1 METRQDELAGA
12 APAIVT
18 PDPWEELR
26 RFTDARIGLG
36 HCGVSLPVK
45 RWLEFRLA
53 HARARD
59 AVMTPLDEEQVRAG
73 LAAHGLECLSLS
85 SAVTDRNEYLTR
97 PDKGRRLSVA
107 SRQLLDAWMDAHPGS
122 APDVSVV
129 ICDGL
134 SARAVHENAV
144 PFASRFL
151 EEAAAAGLSAAPVAL
166 VKFGRVAVGD
176 DVAALL
182 NARLVVV
189 LVGERPGLSSPDSLG
204 VYMTHA
210 PTPGLTDEARRGPA
224 RGGGRAQA
232 LLSGG
237 ECPCP
242 APVRCGSQG
251 RRAARLSAVR
261 GDAGIGIESRVL
273 GYNY

>member
-1 METRQDELAGA
+1 M
-12 APAIVT
+12 
-18 PDPWEELR
+18 
-26 RFTDARIGLG
+26 
-36 HCGVSLPVK
+36 
-45 RWLEFRLA
+45 
-53 HARARD
+53 
-59 AVMTPLDEEQVRAG
+59 RAG

-85 SAVTDRNEYLTR
+85 SAVADRNEYLTR

-182 NARLVVV
+182 NARLVIV
-189 LVGERPGLSSPDSLG
+189 LVGDAPASVRPIRWAS
-204 VYMTHA
+204 T
-210 PTPGLTDEARRGPA
+210 
-224 RGGGRAQA
+224 
-232 LLSGG
+232 
-237 ECPCP
+237 
-242 APVRCGSQG
+242 
-251 RRAARLSAVR
+251 
-261 GDAGIGIESRVL
+261 
-273 GYNY
+273 

>member
-1 METRQDELAGA
+1 MATRQDALAGA

-45 RWLEFRLA
+45 RWLEFRL
-53 HARARD
+53 
-59 AVMTPLDEEQVRAG
+59 
-73 LAAHGLECLSLS
+73 
-85 SAVTDRNEYLTR
+85 
-97 PDKGRRLSVA
+97 
-107 SRQLLDAWMDAHPGS
+107 AHPGS

-204 VYMTHA
+204 VYMTYA
-210 PTPGLTDEARRGPA
+210 PTPGLTDEARNCISNVRAAGLPVEEAVRKLCYLVENALA
-224 RGGGRAQA
+224 RR
-232 LLSGG
+232 LSGVALKDDVPPG
-237 ECPCP
+237 YLPF
-242 APVRCGSQG
+242 AGM
-251 RRAARLSAVR
+251 RA
-261 GDAGIGIESRVL
+261 L
-273 GYNY
+273 G

>member
-1 METRQDELAGA
+1 M
-12 APAIVT
+12 
-18 PDPWEELR
+18 
-26 RFTDARIGLG
+26 
-36 HCGVSLPVK
+36 SLPVK

-59 AVMTPLDEEQVRAG
+59 AVMTPLDEERVRAG
-73 LAAHGLECLSLS
+73 LAAHGLECLSLG
-85 SAVTDRNEYLTR
+85 SAVADRNEYLTR

-107 SRQLLDAWMDAHPGS
+107 SRQLLDAWTDAHPGS

-204 VYMTHA
+204 VYMTYA
-210 PTPGLTDEARRGPA
+210 PTPGLTDEARNCISNVRAAGLPVEEAVRKLCYLVENALA
-224 RGGGRAQA
+224 RR
-232 LLSGG
+232 LSGVALKDDVPPG
-237 ECPCP
+237 YLPF
-242 APVRCGSQG
+242 AGM
-251 RRAARLSAVR
+251 RA
-261 GDAGIGIESRVL
+261 L
-273 GYNY
+273 G

>member
-1 METRQDELAGA
+1 M
-12 APAIVT
+12 
-18 PDPWEELR
+18 
-26 RFTDARIGLG
+26 
-36 HCGVSLPVK
+36 
-45 RWLEFRLA
+45 
-53 HARARD
+53 
-59 AVMTPLDEEQVRAG
+59 
-73 LAAHGLECLSLS
+73 
-85 SAVTDRNEYLTR
+85 
-97 PDKGRRLSVA
+97 RRLSVA
-107 SRQLLDAWMDAHPGS
+107 SRQLLDAWTDAHPGS

-204 VYMTHA
+204 VYMTYA
-210 PTPGLTDEARRGPA
+210 PTPGLTDEARNCISNVRAAGLPVEEAVRKLCYLVENALA
-224 RGGGRAQA
+224 RR
-232 LLSGG
+232 LSGVALKDDVPPG
-237 ECPCP
+237 YLPF
-242 APVRCGSQG
+242 AGM
-251 RRAARLSAVR
+251 RA
-261 GDAGIGIESRVL
+261 L
-273 GYNY
+273 G

>member
-1 METRQDELAGA
+1 M
-12 APAIVT
+12 
-18 PDPWEELR
+18 
-26 RFTDARIGLG
+26 
-36 HCGVSLPVK
+36 
-45 RWLEFRLA
+45 
-53 HARARD
+53 
-59 AVMTPLDEEQVRAG
+59 
-73 LAAHGLECLSLS
+73 
-85 SAVTDRNEYLTR
+85 
-97 PDKGRRLSVA
+97 
-107 SRQLLDAWMDAHPGS
+107 
-122 APDVSVV
+122 SVV

-204 VYMTHA
+204 VYMTYA
-210 PTPGLTDEARRGPA
+210 PTPGLTGRGPQLHLQRAYRGPA

-237 ECPCP
+237 ERPCP
-242 APVRCGSQG
+242 PPVRRGAQDDVPPG
-251 RRAARLSAVR
+251 YLPFAGMRA
-261 GDAGIGIESRVL
+261 L
-273 GYNY
+273 G